1 MILSPVM
8 KTLLKIS
15 LCIGMLFLGKAA
27 LAQDNSYD
35 VFIPISKYISQGDA
49 DKLSAWFDDNLEVS
63 VLSSSSNSSRNQA
76 RQIMKGFFE
85 TYTPRSYDISH
96 KAGRPNMKYA
106 LGTLNA
112 GGETFVVT
120 VFVKYKKEEEGYKVQ
135 MIKIERSE

>member
-1 MILSPVM
+1 
-8 KTLLKIS
+8 
-15 LCIGMLFLGKAA
+15 MLFLGKAA